1 MRFQRTVKP
10 GKYPPY
16 FSINITS
23 KDKFCFLIFYT
34 WNEDKGEPKS
44 RVIFT
49 RNDEDFLK
57 WLFEFINVFG
67 IQPIAQ
73 NEYIKERIEILIQEE
88 GLTEKIKWAGNFS
101 QSKEEVEISK
111 QEWASYKFTVE
122 DIIEWVENY
131 HPGFSER
138 TFRFYQS
145 KGLIP
150 KTKERKGKHKVYREQ
165 TINDILRIIDLQA
178 EGKTLKQIKEIMIN
192 DTK

>member
-1 MRFQRTVKP
+1 MNFRLEKQ
-10 GKYPPY
+10 GKHPPY
-16 FSINITS
+16 FGISITT
-23 KDKFCFLIFYT
+23 KDKFCFLIFYAWDEKKLEGKT
-34 WNEDKGEPKS
+34 RE
-44 RVIFT
+44 IFP

-57 WLFEFINVFG
+57 WLFEFINVFN

-73 NEYIKERIEILIQEE
+73 DEYIKERIENLIQKE
-88 GLTEKIKWAGNFS
+88 GMAEKIKWDGKFS
-101 QSKEEVEISK
+101 QSKEETENFK
-111 QEWASYKFTVE
+111 KTMASYKYTVE
-122 DIIEWVENY
+122 DIIQWVENY
-131 HPGFSER
+131 HPGFSTR

-165 TINDILRIIDLQA
+165 TIKDILRIIDLQA